1 MYFII
6 IYLWLSILLGF
17 VDVVGATNKRC
28 LIELKLKKNIKR
40 EKKLEVPL
48 IVHSEVDEMYCEIHF
63 EVGNKQIK
71 YNLLFKR
78 KNTKIPIEEI

>member
-1 MYFII
+1 M
-6 IYLWLSILLGF
+6 WLSILLGF

-48 IVHSEVDEMYCEIHF
+48 IVHSEVDEMYCEILI
-63 EVGNKQIK
+63 EVDTKQLQ
-71 YNLLFKR
+71 YNLLFER
-78 KNTKIPIEEI
+78 KNIKNPFEKI